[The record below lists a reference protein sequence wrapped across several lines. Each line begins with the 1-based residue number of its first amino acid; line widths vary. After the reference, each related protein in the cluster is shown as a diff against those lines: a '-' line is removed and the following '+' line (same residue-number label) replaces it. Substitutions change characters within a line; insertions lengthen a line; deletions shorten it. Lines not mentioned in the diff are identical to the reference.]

1 LFAWFYF
8 TTSDSTFGSS
18 HFTDWDAKQE
28 DPQRQELWEQVCF
41 SCCSNGDPLAVSLPS
56 LVLLLCSKLTL
67 RTDIILNMATFYLM
81 QDWDDDNLEDD
92 FSQRLKAELA
102 KRPQ

>member
-1 LFAWFYF
+1 VCGVLVPL
-8 TTSDSTFGSS
+8 
-18 HFTDWDAKQE
+18 WDIH
-28 DPQRQELWEQVCF
+28 RFVCF
-41 SCCSNGDPLAVSLPS
+41 YNGMPFGFTNDCVYLH
-56 LVLLLCSKLTL
+56 LL
-67 RTDIILNMATFYLM
+67 

>member
-1 LFAWFYF
+1 MCGGLVSIVGYIYIALFVFYNGMPFGF
-8 TTSDSTFGSS
+8 TNHGIY
-18 HFTDWDAKQE
+18 
-28 DPQRQELWEQVCF
+28 L
-41 SCCSNGDPLAVSLPS
+41 N
-56 LVLLLCSKLTL
+56 LL
-67 RTDIILNMATFYLM
+67 